1 VRKLLI
7 ATIFALL
14 VGIVIFFLN
23 DSRDDSVSTDIFSL
37 PISLTDGRETTLGN
51 FVSETGRPLI
61 VNFWA
66 TWCAPCLEEL
76 PMFESS
82 NQRFKDEIDFL
93 GINVSDSPTKAKE
106 MIAAT
111 EISYLTGSD
120 PEGNFLVELG
130 VVGLPA
136 TVFISR
142 QGELIDLH
150 IGQISSADLDMK
162 ISWIR

>member
-7 ATIFALL
+7 AAILALL
-14 VGIVIFFLN
+14 VGIAIFFLS
-23 DSRDDSVSTDIFSL
+23 DSRNESASIDLFSL
-37 PISLTDGRETTLGN
+37 PVSLTDGRDTTLEDL
-51 FVSETGRPLI
+51 VSETGRPLI

-82 NQRFKDEIDFL
+82 NQKFKDEIDFL

-106 MIAAT
+106 MINAT

-120 PEGNFLVELG
+120 PEGNFLIELG

-136 TVFISR
+136 TVFISK
-142 QGELIDLH
+142 QGDLIDLH
-150 IGQISSADLDMK
+150 IGQISSTDLDMK

>member
-7 ATIFALL
+7 AAIFALL

-142 QGELIDLH
+142 QGELVDLH
-150 IGQISSADLDMK
+150 IGQISSTDLDMK

>member
-1 VRKLLI
+1 MLVIWMNTQHAAQRQFFVRL
-7 ATIFALL
+7 
-14 VGIVIFFLN
+14 
-23 DSRDDSVSTDIFSL
+23 FSL
-37 PISLTDGRETTLGN
+37 AIAFTAVGCGGK
-51 FVSETGRPLI
+51 VSDQVRDAADFNPEAYRGKVLV

-106 MIAAT
+106 MINAT

-120 PEGNFLVELG
+120 PEGNFLIELG

-136 TVFISR
+136 TVFISK
-142 QGELIDLH
+142 QGDLIDLH
-150 IGQISSADLDMK
+150 IGQISSTDLDMK

>member
-1 VRKLLI
+1 
-7 ATIFALL
+7 
-14 VGIVIFFLN
+14 
-23 DSRDDSVSTDIFSL
+23 
-37 PISLTDGRETTLGN
+37 
-51 FVSETGRPLI
+51 
-61 VNFWA
+61 
-66 TWCAPCLEEL
+66 
-76 PMFESS
+76 MFESS

-93 GINVSDSPTKAKE
+93 GVNVSDSPTKAKE
-106 MIAAT
+106 MINAT

-136 TVFISR
+136 TVFISK

-150 IGQISSADLDMK
+150 IGQISSSDLDMK

>member
-1 VRKLLI
+1 MRKLLI
-7 ATIFALL
+7 AAIFALL

-37 PISLTDGRETTLGN
+37 PIFLTDGRETTLGN

>member
-1 VRKLLI
+1 MRKLLI

-37 PISLTDGRETTLGN
+37 PISLADGRETTLGN

>member
-1 VRKLLI
+1 MRKLLI
-7 ATIFALL
+7 AAIFALL

-82 NQRFKDEIDFL
+82 NQRFKDEVDFL

-111 EISYLTGSD
+111 ENSYLTGSD

-150 IGQISSADLDMK
+150 IGQISSTDLDMK

>member
-1 VRKLLI
+1 M
-7 ATIFALL
+7 AAIFALL

-37 PISLTDGRETTLGN
+37 PVSLTDGRETTLGN
-51 FVSETGRPLI
+51 FVSETGQPLI

-82 NQRFKDEIDFL
+82 NQRFKDEINFL

>member
-1 VRKLLI
+1 MRKLLI

-130 VVGLPA
+130 VVGLPT

-150 IGQISSADLDMK
+150 IGQISSTDLDMK

>member
-1 VRKLLI
+1 MRKLLI
-7 ATIFALL
+7 AAIFALL
-14 VGIVIFFLN
+14 VGVVIFFLN

-37 PISLTDGRETTLGN
+37 PISLTDGRETALGN

-142 QGELIDLH
+142 QGELVDLH
-150 IGQISSADLDMK
+150 IGQISSTDLDMK

>member
-7 ATIFALL
+7 AAIFALL
-14 VGIVIFFLN
+14 VGVVIFFLN

-142 QGELIDLH
+142 QGELVDLH
-150 IGQISSADLDMK
+150 IGQISSTDLDMK